1 MMLAMALP
9 LLVGLQV
16 AGAAVGGVGG
26 GRKFNVLLMLSDDL
40 RPELGAFGAAHIH
53 SPAIDELASR
63 SLVLAANFVQQSVRR
78 PTRSSRNEVIH
89 LLINLTT
96 HRIKRAIS

>member
-1 MMLAMALP
+1 MLAMALP

-53 SPAIDELASR
+53 STSWPRGPSCSPPTSSSSR
-63 SLVLAANFVQQSVRR
+63 SVGRLDHPVM
-78 PTRSSRNEVIH
+78 
-89 LLINLTT
+89 
-96 HRIKRAIS
+96 K